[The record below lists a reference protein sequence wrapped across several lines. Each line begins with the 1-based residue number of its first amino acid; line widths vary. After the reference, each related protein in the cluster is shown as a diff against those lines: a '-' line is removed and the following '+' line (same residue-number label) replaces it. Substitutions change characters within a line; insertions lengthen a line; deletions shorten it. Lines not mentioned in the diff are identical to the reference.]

1 MWTAFVFSLVITGLN
16 VLVVFMIMIKAD
28 QGFELFASLLFLV
41 WLSFEFGLFVK
52 VCFNKALINVMFFRL
67 HGVNMN
73 KFSKTFD

>member
-1 MWTAFVFSLVITGLN
+1 MYWLFSWQFERYYT
-16 VLVVFMIMIKAD
+16 D

-52 VCFNKALINVMFFRL
+52 VCFNKAKINVMFFRL

-73 KFSKTFD
+73 KFSKTFDWSKIWIYHDQER

>member
-1 MWTAFVFSLVITGLN
+1 MFSLVITGLN